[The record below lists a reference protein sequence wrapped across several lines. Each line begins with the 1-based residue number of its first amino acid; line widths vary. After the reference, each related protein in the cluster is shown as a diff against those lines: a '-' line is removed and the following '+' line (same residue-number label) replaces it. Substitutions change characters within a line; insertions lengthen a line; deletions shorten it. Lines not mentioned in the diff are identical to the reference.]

1 MFIFLF
7 HTIILLISNIVL
19 CNLDCTVSVQTF
31 HSITVWKL
39 LADEDIDCKSFIKHW
54 LILGC
59 WPFLFICFCF
69 CSKKV
74 YKGWFRG
81 SWHMIDRLLIAN
93 SYLGWF
99 PYFLKVNPN
108 YLYCINFSFSFV
120 FLLQESFQRL
130 VQMKLTYDWHFMQP
144 SQSNVNYF
152 CFVSS
157 NIFKKVCKGWFTGSW
172 HMIGRLLIKILLL
185 HTNHC
190 CLCGLKWGKKKPK
203 KA

>member
-1 MFIFLF
+1 MCNVHEKNCFLFFYFFIFLF

-108 YLYCINFSFSFV
+108 NLCCINF
-120 FLLQESFQRL
+120 FLVS
-130 VQMKLTYDWHFMQP
+130 
-144 SQSNVNYF
+144 
-152 CFVSS
+152 CFY
-157 NIFKKVCKGWFTGSW
+157 FKKVSKGWFRWSW
-172 HMIGRLLIKILLL
+172 HMIGILCNLP
-185 HTNHC
+185 N
-190 CLCGLKWGKKKPK
+190 PM
-203 KA
+203 